1 MIFQKPVD
9 MISIKRHILVLFTV
23 LWSAALSCGCGKTVS
38 SGDGGVVPEEQTD
51 DVVPD
56 EQTGEEDAAAAMAER
71 LGLGWNLGNQMDSHN
86 NGVAEETAW
95 GNAKAT
101 QATFDGLKAKGFS
114 SVRIPVTWMGHIG
127 GAPDYEVETA
137 WMDRVAELVGYAETA
152 GLNVIINVHHDGADS
167 SWWLNVKKAASSSS
181 DYVNIT
187 RKFKAL
193 WRQIALRFA
202 DRGDFLIFEPFNE
215 LHDGG
220 WGWGDNLRD
229 GGAQYAVVNKWVQ
242 AFVDVVRET
251 GGCNAARWLGIPGY
265 CANPDLT
272 MAHLTLPKDSAEGRL
287 MVAVHCYDPYEYTLE
302 CKYDEWGH
310 TAVNNPC
317 PAAEAELLGVME
329 RLKAKYV
336 DNGIPV
342 YFGESGCSNRS
353 VQRQKEFQRYYLEY
367 FCKACRDCG
376 IAPFFWDN
384 GYDAFGRE
392 TSAVINHSTGEYI
405 ADGKMMTEAMVRAV
419 SDDSESYT
427 LASVYD
433 SAP

>member
-1 MIFQKPVD
+1 MIFLRQVD
-9 MISIKRHILVLFTV
+9 MIPMKRHIMALFTV
-23 LWSAALSCGCGKTVS
+23 LWLAVLSVCCGKNGT
-38 SGDGGVVPEEQTD
+38 SGYGGADTGGRTDDTVPEERTD
-51 DVVPD
+51 
-56 EQTGEEDAAAAMAER
+56 GDAALKMAEK

-101 QATFDGLKAKGFS
+101 QATFDGLKAKGFT

-127 GAPDYEVETA
+127 EAPDYEVETA
-137 WMDRVAELVGYAETA
+137 WMDRVAELVGYAEAA

-167 SWWLNVKKAASSSS
+167 AWWLNLKKAASSSA

-202 DRGDFLIFEPFNE
+202 DKGDFLIFEPFNE

-229 GGAQYAVVNKWVQ
+229 GGAQYAVINKWVQ

-251 GGCNAARWLGIPGY
+251 GGCNATRWLGIPGY

-272 MAHLTLPKDSAEGRL
+272 MAHLTLPEDSAEGRL
-287 MVAVHCYDPYEYTLE
+287 MVAVHCYDPYDYTLE

-317 PAAEAELLGVME
+317 PAAETELLDVLE
-329 RLKAKYV
+329 RLKEKYV
-336 DNGIPV
+336 DKGIPV
-342 YFGESGCSNRS
+342 YIGESGCANRQT
-353 VQRQKEFQRYYLEY
+353 QRQKEFRRYYLEY
-367 FCKACRDCG
+367 FCKASRDCG

-384 GYDAFGRE
+384 GYDGSGRE
-392 TSAVINHSTGEYI
+392 SSAVINHSTGEYL
-405 ADGKMMTEAMVRAV
+405 ADGEMVTEAMVRAV